1 VEVTESSVLLLPF
14 TASSVGVARRHL
26 VSDLIEAGVRASAV
40 TDAALVIS
48 ELLSNALRHAGP
60 LPGSGLRVA
69 WDLDAD
75 SVRIS
80 VSDGGGPSRPEFGEP
95 TPTATGGRGLRI
107 VARLSRR
114 WGTLCD
120 DEGTTVWA
128 EVLVMP
134 LETVA
139 VPAVAAE
146 SGLTGGSRGVHPRGN
161 GACPVRARS
170 GNSQLA
176 HNTAT
181 WLPGARHGRVRLVE
195 LNVSSR
201 FHDDHTI
208 VTICGEI
215 DLYTAPRLHS
225 ELAGLLAEGMPPRV
239 VIDMSGVEFC
249 DSTGMNVLLSCLRRA
264 RERGG
269 ELEIAAPKPA
279 VRKILQVTG
288 LDSVFTLIEDTDPK
302 GLSRPK
308 PAVPQ

>member
-1 VEVTESSVLLLPF
+1 M
-14 TASSVGVARRHL
+14 ARRHL
-26 VSDLIEAGVRASAV
+26 VSDLIEAGVCAAAV
-40 TDAALVIS
+40 TDTALVIS
-48 ELLSNALRHAGP
+48 ELLSNALQHAEP
-60 LPGSGLRVA
+60 LPGAGIRVA
-69 WDLDAD
+69 WDLDTD
-75 SVRIS
+75 TVRVA
-80 VSDGGGPSRPEFGEP
+80 VSDGGGSTRPELGEP
-95 TPTATGGRGLRI
+95 TPTTTGGRGLRI

-114 WGTLCD
+114 WGTLSD
-120 DEGTTVWA
+120 EEGTTVWA

-134 LETVA
+134 LEAVA
-139 VPAVAAE
+139 VPAGAAE
-146 SGLTGGSRGVHPRGN
+146 GGLADREREGHRGRWVG
-161 GACPVRARS
+161 VRS
-170 GNSQLA
+170 GNSKVAL
-176 HNTAT
+176 NLGT
-181 WLPGARHGRVRLVE
+181 WLPDPRHGKVRLVE

-225 ELAGLLAEGMPPRV
+225 ELAGLLAEGMPARV

-288 LDSVFTLIEDTDPK
+288 LDSVFTLVDDAGLR

>member
-1 VEVTESSVLLLPF
+1 MEVTESSVLLLPF
-14 TASSVGVARRHL
+14 TASSAGVARRHL
-26 VSDLIEAGVRASAV
+26 VSDLIEAGVCASAV

-48 ELLSNALRHAGP
+48 ELLSNALQHAGP
-60 LPGSGLRVA
+60 LPGPSIRVA
-69 WDLDAD
+69 WDLDGD
-75 SVRIS
+75 SVRLS
-80 VSDGGGPSRPEFGEP
+80 VSDGGGPTRPEPGEP
-95 TPTATGGRGLRI
+95 TPVATGGRGLRI

-120 DEGTTVWA
+120 DDGTTVWA
-128 EVLVMP
+128 EVRVMP
-134 LETVA
+134 LEPVA
-139 VPAVAAE
+139 VPAAAAE
-146 SGLTGGSRGVHPRGN
+146 SSGGLTGQARL
-161 GACPVRARS
+161 RS
-170 GNSQLA
+170 GNSKLA
-176 HNTAT
+176 LNGAT
-181 WLPGARHGRVRLVE
+181 WLRGPRHGKVRLVE

-215 DLYTAPRLHS
+215 DLYTAPRLHG
-225 ELAGLLAEGMPPRV
+225 ELAGLLAEGMPPRI

-288 LDSVFTLIEDTDPK
+288 LDSVFTLVEVADPR
-302 GLSRPK
+302 GISRPK
-308 PAVPQ
+308 PTVPQ